1 MFFSLDNMMPKIVSS
16 CGDHFGVTLPEVLG
30 SPVPIQAVLA
40 DQSASVFGSGKQ
52 NWTRTNT
59 VWPSKKYF

>member
-1 MFFSLDNMMPKIVSS
+1 MMPKIVSS

-40 DQSASVFGSGKQ
+40 DQSASVFGSGIL
-52 NWTRTNT
+52 N
-59 VWPSKKYF
+59 